1 MECSSA
7 CLPDTLFFSLKTVD
21 SGLIFLLG
29 LSACE
34 AIAQGIVTVHGSTYL
49 KPLSEMVNFEI

>member
-7 CLPDTLFFSLKTVD
+7 FLPDSLFFSLKTVD

-29 LSACE
+29 LSAYK

-49 KPLSEMVNFEI
+49 MPPSEMVNFEI